1 MDKDECYRIKERGI
15 DIENEIIK
23 KTRAYKEGKI
33 VYLDGVNWYFSS
45 NGVTTEAEKLDEI
58 LNELK

>member
-1 MDKDECYRIKERGI
+1 MILSRQ
-15 DIENEIIK
+15 
-23 KTRAYKEGKI
+23 TRAYKEGKI
-33 VYLDGVNWYFSS
+33 VYLTVLTGTSLA